1 MHIIAGKILCGACDD
16 LFGEFFVPGKR
27 NTSEYMKEAFK
38 AWDEDHSA
46 WIDTGELRRVLKAD

>member
-38 AWDEDHSA
+38 AWDEDHSG